1 MLYCRALFFYSIIF
15 FFTTIAHGY
24 SDLTVLAHGELTFEQ
39 LEQHFTQPIFVEKI
53 TYETDSVF
61 AQEEFRYLI
70 DLPENSFVT
79 VEQIKKA
86 VFYLKKKNKF
96 ESILLKIDQQSAV
109 GYHLHF
115 ALAAFW
121 TFHKVKFDGV
131 FIGKDTYRHL
141 YMMEQGEPFDINKH
155 RHFIGEIKKELRD
168 EGYYAADVD
177 DYFLYDYR
185 AKLVT
190 PVVCLKPGV
199 RFLVKNVAV
208 EIDRE
213 DLDDEHARLIDKLR
227 KRTTYKIA
235 SAYCATRTINQETQ
249 AIKDYLAKK
258 GYVNAQIE
266 LSTSINPESSTVD
279 LQFKVKIGIQRRFVF
294 FGNNF
299 FSTKD
304 LIEQCATFGRSADL
318 VPLSLI
324 VDEIV
329 ERYRSK
335 GFWQVVVDVQA
346 EGQCCFFVINEG
358 VRAQLA
364 TIDFD
369 GVQHTTPEWLRK
381 KFFKKFKK
389 ECSVD
394 VDTIK
399 QRLSEIIKWY
409 QENGFSNVEIVQQQ
423 FVLTN
428 SAHKYRLNVSISEGV
443 QTMIDQVC
451 IDQFEQLERSGPFK
465 AINMGNSVPLSQ
477 MLLNNQK
484 KWLLN
489 YFQQRGYLSVQLR
502 YEIIFDGDLT
512 KIVWHVSSC
521 NVQVKFGKTVLLGAT
536 TLPFSLLQKTMS
548 YKKGDPWN
556 KEQVR
561 ASFLKL
567 RELEVFETIYAHG
580 DTAPEDEKEKAVLL
594 KLIHDDPYEIRV
606 RAGFQQVSKNFAFRS
621 GPTYKLG
628 GSLLIKNPFNYADM
642 LRLDIDVTRFYS
654 NFAGV
659 YRRPW
664 FLGLPI
670 NLILKGYNNT
680 YMQPVMLG
688 LAKPLYQA
696 RQQGGMIGLIYSSD
710 KRELALNAGIEFVET
725 NHLSVELAQAINFE
739 PVLIDKLVPY
749 GYVEPNI
756 FIDCLD
762 DKLNPHSGSLTVIT
776 GKGMVPF
783 DKNGVPFF
791 KFLLE
796 EAVFV
801 PLWRTVLGFHIRFG
815 YIFSRQF
822 ENIMPIDRFYLGGE
836 NSLRGYAPDLAPPL
850 GCFIDEKGRSYLVPQ
865 GGRFVFNANVEFRF
879 PIIQRL
885 WGAVFEDIGILLS
898 RAPVSIVDGNALL
911 GSTGFGLRYQTPIGP
926 LRFDIGWKWRKRE
939 PEEHLYSWFL
949 TLGYAF

>member
-1 MLYCRALFFYSIIF
+1 M
-15 FFTTIAHGY
+15 AHAH
-24 SDLTVLAHGELTFEQ
+24 SDLTLLAHGELSLEKI
-39 LEQHFTQPIFVEKI
+39 EQHVTQPIFVEKI
-53 TYETDSVF
+53 TYESDSAF
-61 AQEEFRYLI
+61 TQEEFRYLI
-70 DLPENSFVT
+70 DLPERSMIT
-79 VEQIKKA
+79 ADQIKKA
-86 VFYLKKKNKF
+86 VSYLKKKNKF
-96 ESILLKIDQQSAV
+96 ESILLKIDQHCV
-109 GYHLHF
+109 TGYHLHF
-115 ALAAFW
+115 SFTAFW

-168 EGYYAADVD
+168 EGYYAADLD

-199 RFLVKNVAV
+199 RFLVKKVSV
-208 EIDRE
+208 EIDQDE
-213 DLDDEHARLIDKLR
+213 LDDEHARFIEKLR
-227 KRTTYKIA
+227 KRTSYKLA
-235 SAYCATRTINQETQ
+235 AAYCATRTLNQETQ

-266 LSTSINPESSTVD
+266 LSTSIDQKSSTVD
-279 LQFKVKIGIQRRFVF
+279 LVFKIKIGIQRRFIF

-299 FSTKD
+299 FSTKE
-304 LIEQCATFGRSADL
+304 LIEQCAAFGRSADL
-318 VPLSLI
+318 VPLSLL

-335 GFWQVVVDVQA
+335 GFWQVVVEVQT
-346 EGQCCFFVINEG
+346 EGRCCFFVINEG
-358 VRAQLA
+358 ARAHLVKV
-364 TIDFD
+364 DFD
-369 GVQHTTPEWLRK
+369 GIEHTTSEWLRK
-381 KFFKKFKK
+381 KFFKKLKK

-394 VDTIK
+394 ADTIK
-399 QRLSEIIKWY
+399 LQLSEIIKWY
-409 QENGFSNVEIVQQQ
+409 QENGFGNAEIAQQQ
-423 FVLTN
+423 FMLTN
-428 SAHKYRLNVSISEGV
+428 SAHMYCLKVTINEGV
-443 QTMIDQVC
+443 QAMVDQVC
-451 IDQFEQLERSGPFK
+451 VDQFEHLERSGPFK
-465 AINMGNSVPLSQ
+465 TINTGNSAPLSQ

-489 YFQQRGYLSVQLR
+489 YFQQRGYLSVQLKH
-502 YEIIFDGDLT
+502 EIIANDDWT
-512 KIVWHVSSC
+512 KIVWHVC
-521 NVQVKFGKTVLLGAT
+521 NVDHHVKFGKTVLLGAT
-536 TLPFSLLQKTMS
+536 TLPFSLLQKTMN
-548 YKKGDPWN
+548 YKEGDSWN
-556 KEQVR
+556 KELVR

-580 DTAPEDEKEKAVLL
+580 DTAPEDESEKAVLL
-594 KLIHDDPYEIRV
+594 KLIHDDPYEIRI

-621 GPTYKLG
+621 GTTYKLG

-654 NFAGV
+654 NFAGN

-688 LAKPLYQA
+688 LEKPLYQA
-696 RQQGGMIGLIYSSD
+696 RQQGGMIGLVHSAD
-710 KRELALNAGIEFVET
+710 KRELALNVGIEFVET
-725 NHLSVELAQAINFE
+725 NHLSVELARAINFE

-749 GYVEPNI
+749 GYIEPNI

-762 DKLNPHSGSLTVIT
+762 DKLNPRSGSLTVIT

-783 DKNGVPFF
+783 DKRGVPFF

-850 GCFIDEKGRSYLVPQ
+850 GCYIDEKGKSYLVPQ
-865 GGRFVFNANVEFRF
+865 GGRFVFNANVELRF

-898 RAPVSIVDGNALL
+898 RAPLSIIDGNALL